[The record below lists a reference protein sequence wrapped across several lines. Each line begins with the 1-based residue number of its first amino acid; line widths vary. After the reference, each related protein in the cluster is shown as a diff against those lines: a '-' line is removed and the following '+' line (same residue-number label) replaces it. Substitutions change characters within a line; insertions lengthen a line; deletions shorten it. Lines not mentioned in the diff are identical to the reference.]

1 MMKKQHYIKRKKVYL
16 RPKYRFKESET
27 YPVFKQF
34 LAWYELHQSEFNY
47 PLRRVTENSMLI
59 DGVNDKIRVRY
70 DGCELVVYVCWQ
82 GWYEEFFYY
91 GASPEP
97 TEHGFINES
106 LYPEWQT
113 VYFSEAALYE
123 FDIFEKLKEWLNEKL
138 PLTRWVAFYKV
149 EHFSFAELVS
159 KRDLEAA
166 EHLPVFKISN
176 QL

>member
-1 MMKKQHYIKRKKVYL
+1 MKKRRYIKRKKVYL
-16 RPKYRFKESET
+16 RTKYRFRESKT
-27 YPVFKQF
+27 HPVFKQF
-34 LAWYELHQSEFNY
+34 LAWYELYQSEFNY
-47 PLRRVTENSMLI
+47 PLRRFTENSMLI

-70 DGCELVVYVCWQ
+70 DGCELVVCVCWQ

-97 TEHGFINES
+97 TAQGFINE
-106 LYPEWQT
+106 LLLPEWQT

-123 FDIFEKLKEWLNEKL
+123 FDVFEKLKEWLNEKL
-138 PLTRWVAFYKV
+138 PLAKWVAFYKV
-149 EHFSFAELVS
+149 KHFSFAELVS
-159 KRDLEAA
+159 ERDTEAA